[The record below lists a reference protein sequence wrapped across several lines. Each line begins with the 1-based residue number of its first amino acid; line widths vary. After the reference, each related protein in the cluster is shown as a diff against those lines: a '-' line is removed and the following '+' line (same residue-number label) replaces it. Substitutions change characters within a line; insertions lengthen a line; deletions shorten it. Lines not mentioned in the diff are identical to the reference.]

1 MDASEYENIARLE
14 NKHWW
19 YRGMATISM
28 SLLKRSLGNTLKTEL
43 NILDAGCGMG
53 GMFKHL
59 ATLGAPFGIDF
70 SPLAV
75 DYAHNY
81 APVARASITQL
92 PFANSSF
99 HIVTSFDVI
108 YHRAV
113 EDDIQAFKELYRVLV
128 SGGKLLV
135 RLPAFE
141 SLRGQH
147 DEVVHTARRYSAQ
160 QLRTRLEQ
168 AGFRIEKLTYAN
180 MLLLPAIYL
189 RRKFSSNHHVSD
201 VELPIPVINRLL
213 ELILLCEGAI
223 IKAASFPVG
232 VSLLAVASKP

>member
-1 MDASEYENIARLE
+1 
-14 NKHWW
+14 
-19 YRGMATISM
+19 M
-28 SLLKRSLGNTLKTEL
+28 SLLKHSLNNSPETRLK
-43 NILDAGCGMG
+43 ILDAGCGTG
-53 GMFKHL
+53 GMLTHL
-59 ATLGAPFGIDF
+59 SRLGTPVGIDF
-70 SPLAV
+70 HPLAV
-75 DYAHNY
+75 GYAHTR
-81 APVARASITQL
+81 APVSQASITQL
-92 PFANSSF
+92 PFANFSF

-113 EDDIQAFKELYRVLV
+113 EDDMQAFKELYRVLV
-128 SGGKLLV
+128 TGGKLLV
-135 RLPAFE
+135 RLPALE